1 MTHEEVLLPYAVAII
16 GALFGLL
23 VLVVGWVGSQ
33 ISTRLETLAQEIGK
47 VTIELGR
54 IDRDLRDDLRE
65 MDARVARVEAT
76 CNMQH
81 GVDFG

>member
-1 MTHEEVLLPYAVAII
+1 MTHEEVLLPYTVAII

>member
-1 MTHEEVLLPYAVAII
+1 MSPEAVLLPYAIALI